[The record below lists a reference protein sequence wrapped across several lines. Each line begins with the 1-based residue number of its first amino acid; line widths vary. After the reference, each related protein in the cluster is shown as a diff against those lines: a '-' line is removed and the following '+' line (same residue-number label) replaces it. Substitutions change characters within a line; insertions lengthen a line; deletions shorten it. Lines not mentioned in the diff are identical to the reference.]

1 MSLRTNHKVIHRA
14 LETHTEV
21 VPGLKDASRGMK
33 GSNPSPDHYV
43 QAACR
48 CRKASCQQGKTGIL
62 LSSEKEALTGGP
74 NRGAVG
80 EGVRKASGRYLLS

>member
-1 MSLRTNHKVIHRA
+1 MLDQYREIIRYHVTQNQSQGGHGA

-33 GSNPSPDHYV
+33 GSSPSPDHYG
-43 QAACR
+43 QACR

-62 LSSEKEALTGGP
+62 
-74 NRGAVG
+74 
-80 EGVRKASGRYLLS
+80 